1 MKVARAVESEAM
13 NAKRLELLF
22 APPIEMRVVM
32 GEGLVL
38 HVFVKVVSDV
48 ALEDEPCCCC
58 CCISSLYVML
68 LGTTKA

>member
-13 NAKRLELLF
+13 KAKRVELLF
-22 APPIEMRVVM
+22 APPIEMRVVI

-48 ALEDEPCCCC
+48 ALEDEPCCC
-58 CCISSLYVML
+58 
-68 LGTTKA
+68 